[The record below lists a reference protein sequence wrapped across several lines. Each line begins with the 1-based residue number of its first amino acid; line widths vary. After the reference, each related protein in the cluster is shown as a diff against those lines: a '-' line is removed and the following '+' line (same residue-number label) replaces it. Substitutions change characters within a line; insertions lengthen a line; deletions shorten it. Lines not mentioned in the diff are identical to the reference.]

1 MFSMTG
7 YGKACKNIEGRELTI
22 ELKAVNHRFLDLNIK
37 MPRIF
42 NAFED
47 LLRKTISAKI
57 SRGHVD
63 VYVNFM
69 DKSEREK
76 SVQVDIGLAKGYVV
90 ASQKLN
96 QQFNLIDDFTL
107 TSLMRTPDVL
117 KVVAEDDDENLLRQ
131 LIEQTANEACDNLN
145 KMREFEG
152 AKIKADLLARIANV
166 ETFWGQIKQQAPVVA
181 KEYAEKLK
189 ARISEALADVK
200 YDEAKFLNEVAF
212 FVDKSNVDEEIA
224 RLGSHIAHFR
234 DIIQEENAGKKLDFL
249 VQELNRETNTIC
261 SKSNNAE
268 LTTIGLALKNEIEK
282 IREQVQNAE

>member
-47 LLRKTISAKI
+47 LLRKIISGKI

-76 SVQVDIGLAKGYVV
+76 SVQIDVGLAKGYVI

-96 QQFNLIDDFTL
+96 EQFNLTDDFTL

-117 KVVAEDDDENLLRQ
+117 KVVAEEVEVGNEHYTTKTTFLAGDIVADEDIN
-131 LIEQTANEACDNLN
+131 IY
-145 KMREFEG
+145 
-152 AKIKADLLARIANV
+152 DLSA
-166 ETFWGQIKQQAPVVA
+166 VVS
-181 KEYAEKLK
+181 YL
-189 ARISEALADVK
+189 S
-200 YDEAKFLNEVAF
+200 
-212 FVDKSNVDEEIA
+212 
-224 RLGSHIAHFR
+224 
-234 DIIQEENAGKKLDFL
+234 
-249 VQELNRETNTIC
+249 
-261 SKSNNAE
+261 
-268 LTTIGLALKNEIEK
+268 
-282 IREQVQNAE
+282 

>member
-47 LLRKTISAKI
+47 LLRKIISGKI

-76 SVQVDIGLAKGYVV
+76 SVQIDVGLAKGYVI

-96 QQFNLIDDFTL
+96 EQFNLTDDFTL

-152 AKIKADLLARIANV
+152 AKIKADLIVRIDNV
-166 ETFWGQIKQQAPVVA
+166 ETFWGQIKQQAPIVA
-181 KEYAEKLK
+181 KDYAEKLK
-189 ARISEALADVK
+189 IRISEALADVK

-234 DIIQEENAGKKLDFL
+234 GIVEEENAGKKLDFL